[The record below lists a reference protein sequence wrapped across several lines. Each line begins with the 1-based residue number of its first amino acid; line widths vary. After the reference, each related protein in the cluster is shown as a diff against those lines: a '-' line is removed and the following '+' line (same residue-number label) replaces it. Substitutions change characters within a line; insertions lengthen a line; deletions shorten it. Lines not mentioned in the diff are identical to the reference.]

1 MEEADL
7 DKDNKLGESEF
18 EHMLKKSPDF
28 MELVLDFKYLFT
40 YCNI

>member
-28 MELVLDFKYLFT
+28 MELVFT
-40 YCNI
+40 SLHFIFFYML